1 MAETHAGAQHHLVK
15 ARGFLEAAR
24 VLWTNGS
31 FSSSI
36 CSASDAMRE
45 AVAGALAWRGAN
57 QPDSVAE
64 AFRSELVA
72 TGLIEHDH
80 HSFWEDLEADR
91 RKVEE
96 EFHRFT
102 AAASK
107 ERLERVEAFIRRVDT
122 LVISKEGSQR

>member
-1 MAETHAGAQHHLVK
+1 MAEDNKGAQHHLAK
-15 ARGFLEAAR
+15 ARGFLEAAQ
-24 VLWTNGS
+24 VQWTNGS
-31 FSSSI
+31 FSNSI

-45 AVAGALAWRGAN
+45 AVAGALAWRGTD
-57 QPDSVAE
+57 QPDSIAE

-72 TGLIEHDH
+72 TGLIDHDH

-91 RKVEE
+91 RNVEE

-107 ERLERVEAFIRRVDT
+107 ERLERVEAFIRRVDS
-122 LVISKEGSQR
+122 LVMSKGGSRK